1 MAVTQ
6 VTGTAGKGD
15 DLLVAK
21 KKVAAARS
29 RMETPSDTTAGK
41 SDGND

>member
-1 MAVTQ
+1 MPATPVTS
-6 VTGTAGKGD
+6 TARGD

-21 KKVAAARS
+21 RKVAAARS

-41 SDGND
+41 SDGNDG

>member
-1 MAVTQ
+1 MAANPVTSASRQ
-6 VTGTAGKGD
+6 GD

-21 KKVAAARS
+21 RKVAAARS
-29 RMETPSDTTAGK
+29 RMETPSDVTAGK